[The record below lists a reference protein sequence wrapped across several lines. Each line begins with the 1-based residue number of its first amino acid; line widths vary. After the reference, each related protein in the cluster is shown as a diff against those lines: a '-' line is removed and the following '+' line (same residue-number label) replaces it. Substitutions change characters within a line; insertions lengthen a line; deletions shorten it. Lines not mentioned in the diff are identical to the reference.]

1 MQKYEKPANYPIF
14 VAGLA
19 AFSIK
24 DSEQGWEKIDGDMRN
39 KLVLGNILDAFGTDL
54 FGTDIERSIN
64 GKESIERLS
73 YLSNKRIFDKNFT
86 AEEGKELK
94 NLEQIFSTNIINA
107 TNII

>member
-1 MQKYEKPANYPIF
+1 
-14 VAGLA
+14 
-19 AFSIK
+19 
-24 DSEQGWEKIDGDMRN
+24 MRN

-94 NLEQIFSTNIINA
+94 NLEQIFIQNNHLPLTQLKSVLDTEITNWKGKNEQVDDILVIG
-107 TNII
+107 IRV